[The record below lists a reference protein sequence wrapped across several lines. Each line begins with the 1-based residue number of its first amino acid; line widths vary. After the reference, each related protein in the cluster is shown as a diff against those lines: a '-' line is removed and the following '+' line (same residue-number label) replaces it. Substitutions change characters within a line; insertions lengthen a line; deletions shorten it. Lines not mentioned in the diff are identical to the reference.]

1 MKIPG
6 YVIKDPIGKG
16 GMATAYL
23 ALQESLGRE
32 VVLKVLDTRSVQNAD
47 MVERF
52 LAEGRIVASLNHPN
66 IITIFDIGISGDEL
80 YISMEYVKGGD
91 LKQRIKDGL
100 SADQTLD
107 YLAQL
112 TSGLKAAHSRDI
124 VHRDIKP
131 ANILFREDGT
141 PLITDF
147 GIAKQTTMDSELT
160 STGMFL
166 GSPNYVS
173 PEQADGLEV
182 DGRTDIYSL
191 GCVLY
196 EMLTGNKPFEFTSVI
211 DIVIQ
216 HKQAPIPKLPEE
228 LSEFQTLLNRMM
240 AKKPEDRFPDA
251 GSLLE
256 AIRELQQQRQARIGS
271 ASRPAGDSIA
281 GKTTSRRGFAFQIL
295 VILMILSAGFFGTV
309 LYVEA
314 RLERPDNKLPQAS
327 TESVLDDMQNGESAV
342 VESNAGFTGTGP
354 NRDEVIRA
362 LTWLGKQSLE
372 EYKLTYPPKDNAY
385 YYFNKLLE
393 VDPGNE
399 TARMGISKIADRY
412 AILAE
417 QALAHNDT
425 EKTATYVN
433 LGLRIDPDN
442 RTLLSLQSILE
453 QEKDSG
459 LGDIFKDLFGQD

>member
-6 YVIKDPIGKG
+6 YSIKDPIGKG

-32 VVLKVLDTRSVQNAD
+32 VVLKVMDTRYVENAD

-66 IITIFDIGISGDEL
+66 IITIYDIGVADNEL

-91 LKQRIKDGL
+91 LKQRIKAGL
-100 SADQTLD
+100 RPEETLD
-107 YLAQL
+107 FLAQL
-112 TSGLKAAHSRDI
+112 TAGLQVAHEHDI

-131 ANILFREDGT
+131 ANILFRANGT

-147 GIAKQTTMDSELT
+147 GIAKQTTIDSDLT

-173 PEQADGLEV
+173 PEQADGLAV

-196 EMLTGNKPFEFTSVI
+196 EMLTGSKPFTYTSVI

-216 HKQAPIPKLPEE
+216 HKQAPIPRLPEE
-228 LSEFQTLLNRMM
+228 LSEFQPLIDGMM
-240 AKKPEDRFPDA
+240 AKQPDDRFADA
-251 GSLLE
+251 ASLNQ
-256 AIRELQQQRQARIGS
+256 AIADLCSQRQVRLQQTTKPS
-271 ASRPAGDSIA
+271 EPAPQQ
-281 GKTTSRRGFAFQIL
+281 RRGFAFQLL
-295 VILMILSAGFFGTV
+295 VILLLLSTGFFGTV

-314 RLERPDNKLPQAS
+314 RLNKAEDKSIAAS
-327 TESVLDDMQNGESAV
+327 TDTVLDQAMSDAPADDVRQPIEEGS
-342 VESNAGFTGTGP
+342 TGP
-354 NRDEVIRA
+354 DKTEVIRA
-362 LTWLGKQSLE
+362 LAWLGQQSLE

-393 VDPGNE
+393 LDPDS
-399 TARMGISKIADRY
+399 ARAREGIASIADRY

-417 QALAHNDT
+417 RALAQGNT
-425 EKTATYVN
+425 AKTQTYIE
-433 LGLRIDPDN
+433 LGLKIEPDN
-442 RTLLSLQSILE
+442 NTLLSLKSLVRQEQNDDSLLQSL
-453 QEKDSG
+453 KG
-459 LGDIFKDLFGQD
+459 LFSQSS

>member
-32 VVLKVLDTRSVQNAD
+32 VVLKVLDTRNVQNAD

-66 IITIFDIGISGDEL
+66 IITIFDIGISGEEL
-80 YISMEYVKGGD
+80 YISMEYVQGGD
-91 LKQRIKDGL
+91 LKQRIKEGL
-100 SADQTLD
+100 SAEQTLD

-112 TSGLKAAHSRDI
+112 ASGLKAAHSRDI

-147 GIAKQTTMDSELT
+147 GIAKQTTINSELT

-173 PEQADGLEV
+173 PEQADGLDV

-196 EMLTGNKPFEFTSVI
+196 EMLTGSKPFEFSSVI

-216 HKQAPIPKLPEE
+216 HKQAAIPKLPEE
-228 LSEFQTLLNRMM
+228 LSEFQSLLEKMM
-240 AKKPEDRFPDA
+240 AKKPEDRFADA
-251 GSLLE
+251 GSLLD
-256 AIRELQQQRQARIGS
+256 AIRQLQERRQMRLEAA
-271 ASRPAGDSIA
+271 ASSNDNQAGDRPA
-281 GKTTSRRGFAFQIL
+281 SRRGFVIQIL

-309 LYVEA
+309 LYVDA
-314 RLERPDNKLPQAS
+314 RLNRPDNKLPQAS
-327 TESVLDDMQNGESAV
+327 TETVLDDVQAAGAASDEAD
-342 VESNAGFTGTGP
+342 AGFTDSGP
-354 NRDEVIRA
+354 NSEEVIRA

-393 VDPGNE
+393 IDPSNE
-399 TARMGISKIADRY
+399 TARAGISNIADRY

-417 QALAHNDT
+417 QALARNET
-425 EKTATYVN
+425 GKTATYVS

-442 RTLLSLQSILE
+442 RTLLSLQSIIE
-453 QEKDSG
+453 QEQDSG
-459 LGDIFKDLFGQD
+459 LVDMFKGLFGQG

>member
-1 MKIPG
+1 
-6 YVIKDPIGKG
+6 
-16 GMATAYL
+16 MATAYL

-32 VVLKVLDTRSVQNAD
+32 VVLKVMDTRYVENAD

-52 LAEGRIVASLNHPN
+52 LAEGRIVASLNHPS
-66 IITIFDIGISGDEL
+66 IITIYDIGVADDEL

-91 LKQRIKDGL
+91 LKQRIKTGL
-100 SADQTLD
+100 QPDETLD

-112 TSGLKAAHSRDI
+112 TAGLQVAHEHGI

-131 ANILFREDGT
+131 ANILFRSNGT

-147 GIAKQTTMDSELT
+147 GIAKQTSIDSDLT

-173 PEQADGLEV
+173 PEQADGLAV

-196 EMLTGNKPFEFTSVI
+196 EMLTGSKPFSYTSVI

-216 HKQAPIPKLPEE
+216 HKQAPIPRLPEE
-228 LSEFQTLLNRMM
+228 LSDFQPLINGMM
-240 AKKPEDRFPDA
+240 AKNPDDRFADA
-251 GSLLE
+251 ASLNR
-256 AIRELQQQRQARIGS
+256 AIADLRDQRQARLQQTAKGPES
-271 ASRPAGDSIA
+271 APRE
-281 GKTTSRRGFAFQIL
+281 RRSFAFQVL
-295 VILMILSAGFFGTV
+295 VILLLLSAGFFGTV

-314 RLERPDNKLPQAS
+314 RLNRTEDKSIAAS
-327 TESVLDDMQNGESAV
+327 TDSVLDQPVSNGPAV
-342 VESNAGFTGTGP
+342 NVRQPGPADGAGP
-354 NRDEVIRA
+354 DREEVIRA
-362 LTWLGKQSLE
+362 LTWLGQQSLE

-393 VDPGNE
+393 LDPDS
-399 TARMGISKIADRY
+399 ARAREGIASIADRY

-417 QALAHNDT
+417 QALARGET
-425 EKTATYVN
+425 AKTQTYIE
-433 LGLRIDPDN
+433 LGLKIEPDN
-442 RTLLSLQSILE
+442 RTLLSLQSLVQQE
-453 QEKDSG
+453 QQEG
-459 LGDIFKDLFGQD
+459 LLDNIKSLFGQSS

>member
-1 MKIPG
+1 MNIPG
-6 YVIKDPIGKG
+6 YEIKEPIGKG

-23 ALQESLGRE
+23 ALQQSLGRE
-32 VVLKVLDTRSVQNAD
+32 VVLKILDTRNVLNPE

-66 IITIFDIGISGDEL
+66 IITIYDIGIADEEL
-80 YISMEYVKGGD
+80 YISMEYVQGGD
-91 LKQRIKDGL
+91 LKHRLKDGL
-100 SADQTLD
+100 TADQALE

-112 TSGLKAAHSRDI
+112 AGGLQAAHSRGI

-147 GIAKQTTMDSELT
+147 GIAKQTTIDSELT

-173 PEQADGLEV
+173 PEQADGLHV
-182 DGRTDIYSL
+182 DGRSDIYSL

-196 EMLTGNKPFEFTSVI
+196 EMLTGGKPFEFTSVI

-216 HKQAPIPKLPEE
+216 HKQAPIPSLPEE
-228 LSEFQTLLNRMM
+228 LAEFQPLLDEMM
-240 AKKPEDRFPDA
+240 AKKPEQRFPDA
-251 GSLLE
+251 KSLQKTV
-256 AIRELQQQRQARIGS
+256 RELQDRRQKRLAAAARAPIEETG
-271 ASRPAGDSIA
+271 
-281 GKTTSRRGFAFQIL
+281 GKSSSRRIAIQLLIIL
-295 VILMILSAGFFGTV
+295 LLLSAGFFGTV
-309 LYVEA
+309 LYIEA
-314 RLERPDNKLPQAS
+314 RLNRADNKAVSAS
-327 TESVLDDMQNGESAV
+327 TRTVLDEARTPQPDSRDFDTG
-342 VESNAGFTGTGP
+342 AGTTGP
-354 NRDEVIRA
+354 NRDEVIKA
-362 LTWLGKQSLE
+362 LAWLGRQSLE

-393 VDPGNE
+393 IDPGSRE
-399 TARMGISKIADRY
+399 ARTGINNIADRY

-417 QALAHNDT
+417 QALARNETDKT
-425 EKTATYVN
+425 ETYVN

-442 RTLLSLQSILE
+442 PTLKSLQTILE
-453 QEKDSG
+453 QEQNEGIIDAIKG
-459 LGDIFKDLFGQD
+459 LFGQS